1 MFSVDSFVL
10 LARLIF
16 LTQMKGNQKQQSHH
30 EIHKAKICKVSKKSF
45 FFYKSGFV
53 FSFQVL
59 HYAQELFE
67 GMKAYRGVD
76 DQIRM
81 FRPMHNMARY
91 KHELVGARRA

>member
-45 FFYKSGFV
+45 FFINPDSFFPFRFYITLKSC
-53 FSFQVL
+53 S
-59 HYAQELFE
+59 
-67 GMKAYRGVD
+67 KA
-76 DQIRM
+76 
-81 FRPMHNMARY
+81 
-91 KHELVGARRA
+91 